1 MKSLIHLKARI
12 KRTLRSKN
20 GESIMEAIVSLLVLG
35 ILMTTIVAVIRFSMV
50 MTGNSIR
57 EATVAQESVNDMILT
72 SAGEE
77 REVIISINELDIEV
91 SLITLFYED
100 TQRRILAFY
109 PD

>member
-1 MKSLIHLKARI
+1 
-12 KRTLRSKN
+12 
-20 GESIMEAIVSLLVLG
+20 MEAIVSLLVLG